1 MCYNIYM
8 VQISAKLI
16 KNHKTIKSVTYKNV
30 SEYQSC
36 DFYFHLRETCQK
48 LDIETPVV
56 IAYHR
61 ENYEKFNFIKFKPSD
76 FIDSVN
82 FDELLI
88 ENIDL

>member
-1 MCYNIYM
+1 M

-30 SEYQSC
+30 SEYDSS
-36 DFYFHLRETCQK
+36 DFYFHISETCRR
-48 LDIETPVV
+48 LDIETPV
-56 IAYHR
+56 IIKYHR
-61 ENYEKFNFIKFKPSD
+61 ENYEQFNFVKFKPSD

-88 ENIDL
+88 ENIDV

>member
-1 MCYNIYM
+1 M

-30 SEYQSC
+30 CEYESSK
-36 DFYFHLRETCQK
+36 FYFYLSETCRK

-56 IAYHR
+56 IDYHR
-61 ENYEKFNFIKFKPSD
+61 ESYEKFNFVKFKPSD